1 MRKNFYLILITLLLP
16 GVLFAQEQFSQEVAK
31 FDKIIV
37 SPHINLVLTAGDS
50 ENVSI
55 EYANVNPSEMN
66 IEVKGSTL
74 HLYLDDARIVPKTE
88 KSKGDDYNY
97 RSDVYGNAEI
107 TAYVSY
113 RHLSGLEV
121 RGEQEVICESPIDA
135 VMFKL
140 KVYGD
145 NFIDLASMDAEVL
158 KVVSYGENEITIRSG
173 KVHDQKYVLY
183 GTSHVDVSKVSS
195 EFSKA
200 KLYGES
206 ELVLHASDELDVS
219 AFGEPILTY
228 YGNPALHKN
237 IIVGEAKL
245 FRVD

>member
-1 MRKNFYLILITLLLP
+1 MRKKLNLILVTFLLP
-16 GVLFAQEQFSQEVAK
+16 GVLFAQEQFSKEVAK

-50 ENVSI
+50 ENVTI
-55 EYANVNPSEMN
+55 EYANVDPSHMN
-66 IEVKGSTL
+66 IDVNGSTL
-74 HLYLDDARIVPKTE
+74 HLYLDNARIIPKTE
-88 KSKGDDYNY
+88 KSDDYNY
-97 RSDVYGNAEI
+97 RSEVYGNAQI
-107 TAYVSY
+107 TAHVTY
-113 RHLSGLEV
+113 RHLEGLEI
-121 RGEQEVICESPIDA
+121 RGDQEVICESPIDA

-145 NFIDLASMDAEVL
+145 NYIDLASMDAQVL
-158 KVVSYGENEITIRSG
+158 KVVSYGENEIIIRDG
-173 KVHDQKYVLY
+173 KVHDQKYTLY
-183 GTSHVDVSKVSS
+183 GTSHVDVSKLSS

-206 ELVLHASDELDVS
+206 ELVLHASDQLDVS
-219 AFGEPILTY
+219 AFGEPTLTY

-245 FRVD
+245 FRVA